1 MINETKYNLLYNRLY
16 KLAWNND
23 YIDIQEDKYVQA
35 ISFAVEILN
44 NYDISGNELTVKR
57 ILFYQKTNIKIIRGR
72 KQYECENNFNHKIN
86 IGTYYAMINDG
97 DNVYQSKRLC
107 LSCSAKILIIIMTN
121 FPPSDDYITYTNN
134 HFDWELFEE

>member
-1 MINETKYNLLYNRLY
+1 MN
-16 KLAWNND
+16 
-23 YIDIQEDKYVQA
+23 IQEEKYVQA
-35 ISFAVEILN
+35 IRFAVEILN
-44 NYDISGNELTVKR
+44 NYDLSVSKDLTAKR
-57 ILFYQKTNIKIIRGR
+57 ILFYQKTSIKVIKGR

-121 FPPSDDYITYTNN
+121 FPPSDDYITYSNN

>member
-16 KLAWNND
+16 KLAWSND

-57 ILFYQKTNIKIIRGR
+57 ILFYQKTNINIIRGR
-72 KQYECENNFNHKIN
+72 KQYECENNFKHKIN
-86 IGTYYAMINDG
+86 ILVLQFFPYYG
-97 DNVYQSKRLC
+97 KTFL
-107 LSCSAKILIIIMTN
+107 K
-121 FPPSDDYITYTNN
+121 
-134 HFDWELFEE
+134 